1 MGFCF
6 NVFECWHLVAHKKND
21 SGYKEEMEYYKNHPI
36 VEKERI
42 PCINRIYCNRAME
55 IAVDD
60 YRKKKNLSL
69 VELIERGFQYKLCL
83 ETNSVFSIDSTTEF
97 IVDRLQ
103 YHCPL
108 D

>member
-1 MGFCF
+1 MIVDTKKKWNTTKITLLWKKKEF
-6 NVFECWHLVAHKKND
+6 LVLIE
-21 SGYKEEMEYYKNHPI
+21 SI
-36 VEKERI
+36 VIGLWKLPWMI
-42 PCINRIYCNRAME
+42 TA
-55 IAVDD
+55 
-60 YRKKKNLSL
+60 KKNLSL